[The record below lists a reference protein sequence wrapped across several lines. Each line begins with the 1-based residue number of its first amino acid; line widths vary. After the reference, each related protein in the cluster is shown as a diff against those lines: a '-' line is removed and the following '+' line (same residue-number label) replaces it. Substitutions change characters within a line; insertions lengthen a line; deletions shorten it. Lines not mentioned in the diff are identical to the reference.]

1 MIETQLEKKIIIDKD
16 QLWIIH
22 NVLGSLTETPIGKY
36 AIITNKG
43 IILQNGC
50 VLPDGTYIS
59 NDDELPN
66 IGDKNGHIRYFKSLF
81 STDSNYNLKDFEFN
95 FCNILE
101 NKNTTQVWKRI
112 DHKLSRSWQGKDLVI
127 NCNVKIHSII
137 NLHRNSYGICLNDE
151 KKTRLGNEAIISV
164 SNKMF
169 ILEIKNDRNK
179 VPIIFSHAEE
189 KESLSKN
196 EKMII

>member
-1 MIETQLEKKIIIDKD
+1 MIDLQSEKLEKKIIIDKD

-36 AIITNKG
+36 ALITNKG

-50 VLPDGTYIS
+50 VLSDGTYIS
-59 NDDELPN
+59 NDDELP
-66 IGDKNGHIRYFKSLF
+66 DFDDTNGHIRQFKCLF
-81 STDSNYNLKDFEFN
+81 STVNDFSLRDFEFN

-101 NKNTTQVWKRI
+101 NKNVEQIWKRI
-112 DHKLSRSWQGKDLVI
+112 DAKLSSSWEGKDLVI
-127 NCNVKIHSII
+127 NHNVKIHSII

-164 SNKMF
+164 SNKKCF
-169 ILEIKNDRNK
+169 ILEIN
-179 VPIIFSHAEE
+179 
-189 KESLSKN
+189 N
-196 EKMII
+196 EKIIV